1 MEEEGWTNHY
11 NFLNFM
17 NRVLNPLLPVRGLN
31 PDTRELNALSTEYE
45 VENFLDLKREPDEK
59 PSRFFTDKFKGK
71 NINGIPPNLGE
82 TYDNSL
88 YKTRVLAI
96 VFDQDE
102 YDTEL
107 KNCAQVARDSASRE
121 SLRFGILTDQKLIKK
136 LK

>member
-107 KNCAQVARDSASRE
+107 KNCA
-121 SLRFGILTDQKLIKK
+121 
-136 LK
+136 